1 MHGIKPEDQ
10 AGLVIDRSLTQL
22 LAYLP
27 EQGPIVYGIKLEDRV
42 RVRRGTKANLS
53 AGMMTAK
60 TRGGK
65 VRACHLHLKSACTGI
80 CDCARNTT

>member
-1 MHGIKPEDQ
+1 M
-10 AGLVIDRSLTQL
+10 
-22 LAYLP
+22 
-27 EQGPIVYGIKLEDRV
+27 YGIKLEDRV

-65 VRACHLHLKSACTGI
+65 VRACHLNLESACIESSVKALGTPRGV
-80 CDCARNTT
+80 CFRAAPLVETDCSTRLQKSGP